1 MSGSWVGLVLL
12 ATVTSLP
19 ELATGI
25 SAVTAFTAAMMSGA
39 VILGLIYRPRQR
51 VLGTMSVVSA
61 ALLAAY
67 LVSVYVLSNHVE

>member
-1 MSGSWVGLVLL
+1 MFYTKGPIL
-12 ATVTSLP
+12 AVVS
-19 ELATGI
+19 AVH
-25 SAVTAFTAAMMSGA
+25 AVTAFTAAMMSGA